1 MGVRIT
7 LSVLRIITSYIF
19 SASDKTYKDYEEGDN
34 MSPKK
39 KFLKKKKKKKK
50 ESVSRQMFFFWGAG
64 WGETGRCSIEE
75 GSWDIHHLSKAGLS
89 IVRRRIH
96 LLDKSVTRT

>member
-19 SASDKTYKDYEEGDN
+19 SASDKTYKDYEEGNN

-39 KFLKKKKKKKK
+39 KC
-50 ESVSRQMFFFWGAG
+50 Q
-64 WGETGRCSIEE
+64 
-75 GSWDIHHLSKAGLS
+75 
-89 IVRRRIH
+89 
-96 LLDKSVTRT
+96 